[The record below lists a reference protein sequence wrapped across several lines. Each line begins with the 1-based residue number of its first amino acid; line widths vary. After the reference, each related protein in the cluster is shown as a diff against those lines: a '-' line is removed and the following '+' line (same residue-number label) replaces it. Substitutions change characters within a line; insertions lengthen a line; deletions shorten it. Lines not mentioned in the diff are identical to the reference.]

1 MLYASLGTLTIHN
14 FKVDSMTIYAAI
26 FYVLAGV
33 ILVATGMA
41 ITRRNL
47 VHSIVYLIIS
57 FFGSA
62 MLYYL
67 FGAPLL
73 AALEII
79 IYAGAIMVLFLF
91 IIMMLR
97 VDPSSLRRPD
107 LKQWLPAGALGL
119 IYVAIAILVVT
130 QDPGSRTMLKTALAK
145 PRVFGEFLFQK
156 YWLPIEIVSFLLLI
170 ALVGALYLGKAFA
183 RDARERKE
191 AEK

>member
-1 MLYASLGTLTIHN
+1 
-14 FKVDSMTIYAAI
+14 MTIYAAV

-33 ILVATGMA
+33 ILISTGLA

-47 VHSIVYLIIS
+47 VHAVVYLIIS

-97 VDPSSLRRPD
+97 VDHSPLRRPSIRH
-107 LKQWLPAGALGL
+107 WLPAGVLGL
-119 IYVAIAILVVT
+119 IYVIIAVLVVT
-130 QDPGSRTMLKTALAK
+130 QDPGSRTILKTALAK
-145 PRVFGEFLFQK
+145 PRIFGQFLFQK
-156 YWLPIEIVSFLLLI
+156 YWLSVEIVSFLLFI
-170 ALVGALYLGKAFA
+170 ALIGALYMGKAFA
-183 RDARERKE
+183 KDIRHRKE
-191 AEK
+191 VEK

>member
-1 MLYASLGTLTIHN
+1 MTL
-14 FKVDSMTIYAAI
+14 YAAI
-26 FYVLAGV
+26 FYVLASV
-33 ILVATGMA
+33 ILISTGLA

-47 VHSIVYLIIS
+47 VHAVVYLIIS

-97 VDPSSLRRPD
+97 LDLSTIRPPSLTH
-107 LKQWLPAGALGL
+107 WLPAGVLGL
-119 IYVAIAILVVT
+119 IYVVIAILVVT
-130 QDPGSRTMLKTALAK
+130 QDPGSLTILETAQAK
-145 PRVFGEFLFQK
+145 PRVFGQFLFQK
-156 YWLPIEIVSFLLLI
+156 YWLSVEIVSFLFLI

-183 RDARERKE
+183 KDTGREKE
-191 AEK
+191 VEK

>member
-1 MLYASLGTLTIHN
+1 
-14 FKVDSMTIYAAI
+14 MTIYAAI

-33 ILVATGMA
+33 ILVSTGLA

-47 VHSIVYLIIS
+47 VHAIVYLIIS

-97 VDPSSLRRPD
+97 VDPSTIRRPSLRH
-107 LKQWLPAGALGL
+107 WLPAGLLGL
-119 IYVAIAILVVT
+119 IYVVIAILVVT
-130 QDPGSRTMLKTALAK
+130 QDPGSRTILETAVAK
-145 PRVFGEFLFQK
+145 PRVFGQFLFQK
-156 YWLPIEIVSFLLLI
+156 YWLSVEIVSFLFLI

-183 RDARERKE
+183 KDTGREKE
-191 AEK
+191 VEK

>member
-1 MLYASLGTLTIHN
+1 MTL
-14 FKVDSMTIYAAI
+14 YAAI

-33 ILVATGMA
+33 ILVSTGLA

-47 VHSIVYLIIS
+47 VHAIVYLIIS

-73 AALEII
+73 AVLEIV
-79 IYAGAIMVLFLF
+79 IYAGAVMVLFLF

-97 VDPSSLRRPD
+97 VDPSALRRPS
-107 LKQWLPAGALGL
+107 LRHWLPAGVLGL
-119 IYVAIAILVVT
+119 IYVAIAVLVVI
-130 QDPGSRTMLKTALAK
+130 QDPGSKTILETALAR
-145 PRVFGEFLFQK
+145 PRVFGQFLFQR
-156 YWLPIEIVSFLLLI
+156 YWLSIEIVSFLLLI

-183 RDARERKE
+183 KDSGSGEE
-191 AEK
+191 VEK